1 MVAMEAPSPP
11 GTGGRLGQFPST
23 SVSCR
28 RRLGVNRGNLG
39 DVQAFCYLLGK
50 SLVWSNGDRDCSGQG
65 GRRHSQPARW
75 RTAACP
81 RGRCRSNEPVEEMA
95 GSLK

>member
-23 SVSCR
+23 SVSFGR
-28 RRLGVNRGNLG
+28 RQLGVNHGNLG

-50 SLVWSNGDRDCSGQG
+50 RLVRSNGDRDCSGQG

-75 RTAACP
+75 RTAARPC
-81 RGRCRSNEPVEEMA
+81 VEGA
-95 GSLK
+95 IPTSQ